1 MSFLSTDDYRP
12 FIQDNILQQVIQNDN
27 TTLQQAELM
36 AQAEMSSYLKTRFD
50 TAAIFAATGEQ
61 RNQAVVMYF
70 IDITLYHLHSRV
82 SPRNISQ
89 LRADRYQ
96 AAIEWLKMAAYG
108 EIQPDLPQKT
118 DEFGK
123 ADNRL
128 KYGGNPR
135 PELHY

>member
-1 MSFLSTDDYRP
+1 MSFISTDDYRP
-12 FIQDNILQQVIQNDN
+12 FIQDNILQQVIQSD
-27 TTLQQAELM
+27 TTILQQAQLM

-50 TAAIFAATGEQ
+50 TAAIFAATGQQ

-70 IDITLYHLHSRV
+70 MDITLYHLHSRV
-82 SPRNISQ
+82 SPRNISK

-96 AAIEWLKMAAYG
+96 AAMEWLKMAAYG
-108 EIQPDLPQKT
+108 DIQPDLPLKT

-128 KYGGNPR
+128 KYGSNPKSKM
-135 PELHY
+135 HY